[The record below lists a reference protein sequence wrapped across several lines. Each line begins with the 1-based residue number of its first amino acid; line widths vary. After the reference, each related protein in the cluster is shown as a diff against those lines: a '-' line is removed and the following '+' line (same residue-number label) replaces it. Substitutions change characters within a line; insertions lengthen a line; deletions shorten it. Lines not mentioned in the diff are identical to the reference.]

1 MAKGSIEKRGKNSW
15 RLTVELGTDG
25 QGERDFE
32 RKTIRVEDPDLLR
45 APRRLQNHLDE
56 ELVKF
61 KMEVEAGLYIRPE
74 KLTFKAFVEIWI
86 KKFVEVDLEEKT
98 QGNYKFHVERRI
110 IPYFGQKH
118 MDKIKTLHITDY
130 LDYLRTPE
138 ASLKKNGKPLGS
150 ATIVYNYRV
159 LRSIFAKAVEWR
171 VLKENPMNGVKKP
184 KEDDVKEM
192 EYYEEKEIED
202 LFIVLEEEPLEVRV
216 LIMLAVTTGMRRGE
230 LAGLE
235 WKNIN
240 LDEGYIDIKQTI
252 PMLKKGVPVIKGP
265 KNKQSNRKIAL
276 SAATIEELKLYRTE
290 WKKMKLKLGDK
301 WTAQKGMEFLFCQ
314 LSGHP
319 SDPQRLTK
327 RWIDFYRKH
336 NLKPIRLHDLRH
348 TSVSWMIFK
357 KVHSE
362 AIAKRVGHTNTKML
376 EIYGHIFKSVD
387 KAAADV
393 FEDMFKPTR
402 KSQ

>member
-1 MAKGSIEKRGKNSW
+1 M
-15 RLTVELGTDG
+15 
-25 QGERDFE
+25 
-32 RKTIRVEDPDLLR
+32 
-45 APRRLQNHLDE
+45 
-56 ELVKF
+56 
-61 KMEVEAGLYIRPE
+61 
-74 KLTFKAFVEIWI
+74 
-86 KKFVEVDLEEKT
+86 
-98 QGNYKFHVERRI
+98 
-110 IPYFGQKH
+110 
-118 MDKIKTLHITDY
+118 
-130 LDYLRTPE
+130 
-138 ASLKKNGKPLGS
+138 
-150 ATIVYNYRV
+150 YNYRV

-171 VLKENPMNGVKKP
+171 VLKENPMSGVKKP

-202 LFIVLEEEPLEVRV
+202 LFIALEEEALEVRI

-301 WTAQKGMEFLFCQ
+301 WTAPKGMEFLFCQ

-336 NLKPIRLHDLRH
+336 SLKPIRLHDLRH

-387 KAAADV
+387 KAAAEV
-393 FEDMFKPTR
+393 FEDMFKPSR